1 MKTAVIYARYSS
13 ASQTEQSIEGQLHVC
28 TQYAKANDLIVVDTY
43 IDRATTGTNDNRA
56 AFQQMLKD
64 SENAAWE
71 VVLVYAIDRF
81 GRNSVEVALNKQRL
95 KTNGKVLISATQR
108 TSDNLDG
115 TKNLDGILLE
125 NVYIGIAEYYSA
137 ELSQKILRGL
147 RESRRKGQ
155 FCGGKIPYGY
165 YVTDKKVQVDEEK
178 AEVVRFIFR
187 QYAAGV
193 YVPKIIC
200 KLNEKGLLHNGKPF
214 LPNAIYGIL
223 RNERYLGIM
232 RIRDEVYDNIYP
244 QIVDA
249 DLYEK
254 VKRKLI
260 KNKIGSRSVKEV
272 YLLRNKVKCGYCG
285 NIISAECG
293 TARNGET
300 IRYYKCLGRKK
311 HHNGCDKHPV
321 RKEALEELVLDS
333 VIEAMQDEKTMN
345 ALIKGLMQMQ
355 DANNKEKTTL
365 KLLLKEK
372 KQTQTA
378 LDNIVKAIERG
389 IMSDSTNRR
398 LNELEQQAR
407 ELDEKIA
414 VERNK
419 VAFLLTEDDM
429 RRYYLTALRQ
439 EPQLLIST
447 LVKEILLYDDKM
459 VITYNT
465 PLHEGSDDDR
475 GFSFYER
482 LCHNKQLINSHFY
495 RGVSELPYKLLFAVI
510 YTHLEFRYEMSHTIT
525 SHHVHHF
532 HQTRIPDGTL
542 LDYMVQYRKPLF
554 PQFFLYPKKFLP
566 ENNPHHKEFHLR
578 PHIQNNANQ

>member
-1 MKTAVIYARYSS
+1 MAHPLGARFDIAHGVANALLLPVVMEFNLPAAKGKYAEISKAMGVDVSAMGADEAAAAAVKAVKDLSVSLGIPQTLREIGIPDTALP
-13 ASQTEQSIEGQLHVC
+13 QLAKDAFADVC
-28 TQYAKANDLIVVDTY
+28 TGGNPRKITEADTY

-64 SENAAWE
+64 CENAAWK

-223 RNERYLGIM
+223 RNERYLGIT

-311 HHNGCDKHPV
+311 HHNGCNKHPV

-345 ALIKGLMQMQ
+345 VALWRML
-355 DANNKEKTTL
+355 
-365 KLLLKEK
+365 
-372 KQTQTA
+372 
-378 LDNIVKAIERG
+378 ERRG
-389 IMSDSTNRR
+389 AAEPLVYSSTRHG
-398 LNELEQQAR
+398 A
-407 ELDEKIA
+407 KSI
-414 VERNK
+414 
-419 VAFLLTEDDM
+419 
-429 RRYYLTALRQ
+429 
-439 EPQLLIST
+439 
-447 LVKEILLYDDKM
+447 
-459 VITYNT
+459 
-465 PLHEGSDDDR
+465 
-475 GFSFYER
+475 FS
-482 LCHNKQLINSHFY
+482 
-495 RGVSELPYKLLFAVI
+495 
-510 YTHLEFRYEMSHTIT
+510 
-525 SHHVHHF
+525 
-532 HQTRIPDGTL
+532 
-542 LDYMVQYRKPLF
+542 
-554 PQFFLYPKKFLP
+554 
-566 ENNPHHKEFHLR
+566 
-578 PHIQNNANQ
+578 